1 MLNILK
7 RFPGSIFK
15 PFLGSYPSY
24 NLQITSCF
32 STDLKKADLEKRRKE
47 MMSKGLPK
55 QKPIKG
61 VKHIILVCSG
71 KGGVGKSTASVNLAT
86 VLKIINPKKEVG
98 LLDTDVFGPSIPL
111 MMNLHE
117 EPFLTK
123 DNLMEPLVNYGVK
136 WYVMSM
142 GFLVA
147 KDAPV
152 IWRGLMVMQALER
165 LMRQVDWG
173 EIEYLIVDT
182 PPGTGDTHLSLV
194 QNLPISGVVL
204 VTTPQSAAL
213 QVTKRGA
220 MMFKKLKVP
229 LIGIV
234 ENMSSV
240 KCTSCS
246 ADIKIF
252 GEGTKGLAK
261 ELDCDI
267 LGSFPLSQ
275 EISHTSDKGIPVVV
289 ENRESCNSQLYR
301 KVAES
306 VVVFLEKNRASEL

>member
-1 MLNILK
+1 MFHAIK
-7 RFPGSIFK
+7 QSHKCFHKSFAA
-15 PFLGSYPSY
+15 SC
-24 NLQITSCF
+24 NLQIVGWF
-32 STDLKKADLEKRRKE
+32 SIDMKHVDLEKRRKE
-47 MMSKGLPK
+47 VMAKGLPK

-61 VKHIILVCSG
+61 VKHIVLVCSG
-71 KGGVGKSTASVNLAT
+71 KGGVGKSTASVNLAAA
-86 VLKIINPKKEVG
+86 LKIIEPKKGVG
-98 LLDTDVFGPSIPL
+98 LLDTDIFGPSIPL

-123 DNLMEPLVNYGVK
+123 DNLMEPLLNHGVK
-136 WYVMSM
+136 CMSM
-142 GFLVA
+142 GFLIG
-147 KDAPV
+147 KDSPV

-182 PPGTGDTHLSLV
+182 PPGTGDTLLSLI

-220 MMFKKLKVP
+220 MMFKKLNVP
-229 LIGIV
+229 LIGII

-246 ADIKIF
+246 TNIKIF
-252 GEGTKGLAK
+252 GEGTNELANDL
-261 ELDCDI
+261 ECSV
-267 LGSFPLSQ
+267 LGSFPLNE
-275 EISHTSDKGIPVVV
+275 EISSTTDRGVPIVV
-289 ENRESCNSQLYR
+289 ENTEGCDSQLYKKIAR
-301 KVAES
+301 G
-306 VVVFLEKNRASEL
+306 VVSFLNKS